1 MRRRAAGSVGRLLS
15 HQTLSAH
22 AARAAVR
29 LGASAVSE
37 RRTAVAKRAA
47 FALETAASGT
57 ASSIGGNGRA
67 VAVASARVEVDGPRH
82 GAATAE
88 VVGKLALHLVCLLV
102 VVADPLVVPDEL
114 LHHRV
119 AVEARRQVLLL
130 DELLDLQ
137 ERHDAVL
144 VGALGRLAGACKG
157 ASERVAAG
165 IYNEWSVDMHWQS
178 LGRAAPYLTACILFR
193 TRQGQ
198 S

>member
-1 MRRRAAGSVGRLLS
+1 MRRRAAGSVSRLLS
-15 HQTLSAH
+15 HQTLPTH

-29 LGASAVSE
+29 FGASAISR

-47 FALETAASGT
+47 LALETAASGT
-57 ASSIGGNGRA
+57 TSSIGGNGRA

-82 GAATAE
+82 GAAEAE
-88 VVGKLALHLVCLLV
+88 IVGKLALHLVCLLV

-119 AVEARRQVLLL
+119 AVEARRQVLLF

-157 ASERVAAG
+157 ASEPVAAG
-165 IYNEWSVDMHWQS
+165 IYHEWSVDVH
-178 LGRAAPYLTACILFR
+178 
-193 TRQGQ
+193 
-198 S
+198 